1 MNHLSVSMGIPKRQ
15 TPNHNERLP
24 PSDRRGR
31 NGTHAMKMPT
41 QETKCNETHV
51 QLFRTNQHTEKR
63 GKPSMAVSTAAFRV
77 GLAHLIHEIYNPIQ
91 LVYFAA
97 CLMDTHMPKANG
109 CGDPRVDRV
118 FQELKLGV
126 DQLVSLVTSL
136 RSELESLWQINPHF
150 NSLNLNSFIDET
162 LRSQA
167 APFAA
172 GGIRVRQDIAA
183 NLPPIQADEKLLKQA
198 FLHLFRN
205 AADAMPNGGDLR
217 VAAGGDVRS
226 VCIELADTGVG
237 IPPDVDVFQPF
248 VTSKPGGMGLGLV
261 ITRHIVETH
270 GGTITYRSQPG
281 RGTTFCVTLPRTL
294 ET

>member
-77 GLAHLIHEIYNPIQ
+77 GLAH
-91 LVYFAA
+91 
-97 CLMDTHMPKANG
+97 
-109 CGDPRVDRV
+109 
-118 FQELKLGV
+118 
-126 DQLVSLVTSL
+126 
-136 RSELESLWQINPHF
+136 
-150 NSLNLNSFIDET
+150 
-162 LRSQA
+162 
-167 APFAA
+167 
-172 GGIRVRQDIAA
+172 
-183 NLPPIQADEKLLKQA
+183 
-198 FLHLFRN
+198 
-205 AADAMPNGGDLR
+205 NGGDLR

-237 IPPDVDVFQPF
+237 IPPDVDIFQPF

-270 GGTITYRSQPG
+270 GGTITYGSQPG

>member
-1 MNHLSVSMGIPKRQ
+1 MGIPKRQ
-15 TPNHNERLP
+15 TPNHNERLRP
-24 PSDRRGR
+24 LGKCAR
-31 NGTHAMKMPT
+31 NRTQAMKTPT
-41 QETKCNETHV
+41 QESKCNGTHV
-51 QLFRTNQHTEKR
+51 QLYGTNQHTEMR
-63 GKPSMAVSTAAFRV
+63 GKPSVTVSTAAFRI
-77 GLAHLIHEIYNPIQ
+77 GLAHFIHEIYNPIQ

-136 RSELESLWQINPHF
+136 RSELESLWQINPRF
-150 NSLNLNSFIDET
+150 NSLNLNSLIDDI
-162 LRSQA
+162 LRSEA
-167 APFAA
+167 VPFAA

-183 NLPPIQADEKLLKQA
+183 NLPPIRADEKLLKQA

-205 AADAMPNGGDLR
+205 AADAMPNGGVLR

-226 VCIELADTGVG
+226 VCLELADTGVG
-237 IPPDVDVFQPF
+237 IPPDLDVFQPF

-294 ET
+294 EA

>member
-1 MNHLSVSMGIPKRQ
+1 
-15 TPNHNERLP
+15 
-24 PSDRRGR
+24 
-31 NGTHAMKMPT
+31 MKTPT
-41 QETKCNETHV
+41 QETKYNGNHV
-51 QLFRTNQHTEKR
+51 QLFGTNQHTEMR
-63 GKPSMAVSTAAFRV
+63 GKPSMTVSTGAFRV
-77 GLAHLIHEIYNPIQ
+77 GLAHFIHEIYNPIQ

-150 NSLNLNSFIDET
+150 NSLNLNSLIDDI
-162 LRSQA
+162 LRSEA
-167 APFAA
+167 VPFTA
-172 GGIRVRQDIAA
+172 GGIRVRQEIAA

-198 FLHLFRN
+198 LLNLFRN
-205 AADAMPNGGDLR
+205 AADAMPNGGVLR
-217 VAAGGDVRS
+217 VAAGADVRS
-226 VCIELADTGVG
+226 VCLELADTGVG

-294 ET
+294 EA